1 MSRSLRRRTSTRLQ
15 ACRLIPARLWRR
27 TGSGDSWTIDTN
39 TIGADGDYVVL
50 AGALDDA
57 GNIAG
62 TSSTFNLDTQITTPS
77 VGTIAVDDIV
87 NIAEDGAVAISLSGV
102 DADVVTNVQ
111 VTAASNNIDTL
122 TGLPIDTGALVA
134 ATGSGDSWTIDTNTI
149 GADGDYVVLVGALD
163 DAGNIAGTSSTF
175 NLDTQITTPSVGTIA
190 VDDIVNIAEDGA
202 VAISLSGVDADV
214 VTNVQVTAA
223 SNIDSLTGLPI
234 DTNALV
240 AATGSGDSWTIDINT
255 IGADGDYVVL
265 VGALDDAGNIAGTS
279 STFNLD
285 TQITTP
291 SVGTIAVDDIVNIAE
306 DGAVAISLSGVDADV
321 VTNVQVTAA
330 SNIDT
335 LTGLPIDTGALVAA
349 TGSGGSWTIDT
360 NTIGADGD
368 YVVLVGALDDA
379 GNIAGTSST
388 FNLDTQITTP
398 SVGTIAIDDIVN
410 IAEDGAVAISLSGV
424 DADVVTTSRS
434 LRRRTSTRLQA
445 CRLIPARLWRRL
457 VLATAGRSTLNTI
470 GADGDYVVLVGA
482 LDDAGNIAGTSST
495 FNLDTQIT
503 TPSVGT
509 IAVDDIVNI
518 AEDGAV
524 AISLSGVD
532 ADVVTNV
539 QVTAASN
546 IDTLT
551 GLPIDTGA
559 LVAATGSGGSWTI
572 DTNTIGADGDYVVL
586 VGALD
591 DAGNIAGTSSTF
603 RLDTAVEA
611 LEGIDIANDT
621 NAQVTTAPEHMLFS
635 GDGNHDAA
643 MWAGVIPLETVR
655 PLTRP

>member
-1 MSRSLRRRTSTRLQ
+1 M
-15 ACRLIPARLWRR
+15 
-27 TGSGDSWTIDTN
+27 
-39 TIGADGDYVVL
+39 
-50 AGALDDA
+50 
-57 GNIAG
+57 
-62 TSSTFNLDTQITTPS
+62 
-77 VGTIAVDDIV
+77 
-87 NIAEDGAVAISLSGV
+87 NIAEDGAVAISLSSV

-111 VTAASNNIDTL
+111 VTAASNIDTL

-134 ATGSGDSWTIDTNTI
+134 ATGSGDGWTIDT
-149 GADGDYVVLVGALD
+149 
-163 DAGNIAGTSSTF
+163 
-175 NLDTQITTPSVGTIA
+175 
-190 VDDIVNIAEDGA
+190 
-202 VAISLSGVDADV
+202 
-214 VTNVQVTAA
+214 
-223 SNIDSLTGLPI
+223 
-234 DTNALV
+234 
-240 AATGSGDSWTIDINT
+240 NT

-349 TGSGGSWTIDT
+349 TGSGDSWTIDT

-388 FNLDTQITTP
+388 FNL
-398 SVGTIAIDDIVN
+398 V
-410 IAEDGAVAISLSGV
+410 
-424 DADVVTTSRS
+424 
-434 LRRRTSTRLQA
+434 
-445 CRLIPARLWRRL
+445 
-457 VLATAGRSTLNTI
+457 
-470 GADGDYVVLVGA
+470 
-482 LDDAGNIAGTSST
+482 
-495 FNLDTQIT
+495 QIT

-524 AISLSGVD
+524 AIGLSGVD

-551 GLPIDTGA
+551 GLPD
-559 LVAATGSGGSWTI
+559 
-572 DTNTIGADGDYVVL
+572 
-586 VGALD
+586 
-591 DAGNIAGTSSTF
+591 
-603 RLDTAVEA
+603 
-611 LEGIDIANDT
+611 
-621 NAQVTTAPEHMLFS
+621 
-635 GDGNHDAA
+635 
-643 MWAGVIPLETVR
+643 
-655 PLTRP
+655 